1 MFALKKIIGTWLM
14 PLPLLLTAFI
24 LAALL
29 YKLTRYKRS
38 AQVLFCS
45 SFITLFL
52 LSLDPV
58 ASRLAA
64 TLESQYPSYQQQSVD
79 YIHVLGNGHTTVDS
93 LPITSQLTPT
103 ALARTTEGVR
113 IYKLNP
119 TAKLIFSGYSGGD
132 INSNAKMNARLA
144 IALGVPKSAII
155 LLEEPRDTI
164 EEAIDNK
171 EITQGKRL
179 VLVTSAIHMSR
190 SMKIFQQQ
198 GLSPIPAPTAHV
210 SKQTNSVQPLHYYFP
225 RAKYL
230 AVSSSVVHEWLGLA
244 WLSLKNDQ

>member
-14 PLPLLLTAFI
+14 PLPLLLTVFI

-29 YKLTRYKRS
+29 YKFSRYKRS
-38 AQVLFCS
+38 AKVLFCS
-45 SFITLFL
+45 SFITLL
-52 LSLDPV
+52 LFSLDPV

-64 TLESQYPSYQQQSVD
+64 TLESQYPSYQQQHVD

-93 LPITSQLTPT
+93 LPITSQLTPA

-119 TAKLIFSGYSGGD
+119 TAKLIFSGYNGGD

-144 IALGVPKSAII
+144 IALGVPESAII
-155 LLEEPRDTI
+155 LLEDPRDTI

-171 EITQGKRL
+171 EITQGRHL
-179 VLVTSAIHMSR
+179 VLVTSATHMPR
-190 SMKIFQQQ
+190 AMKIFQQQ
-198 GLSPIPAPTAHV
+198 GLSPIPAATAHV
-210 SKQTNSVQPLHYYFP
+210 SKPVNGTQPLHYYFP
-225 RAKYL
+225 RARYL
-230 AVSSSVVHEWLGLA
+230 AVSEIVFHEWLGLA
-244 WLSLKNDQ
+244 WLSLKNNQ